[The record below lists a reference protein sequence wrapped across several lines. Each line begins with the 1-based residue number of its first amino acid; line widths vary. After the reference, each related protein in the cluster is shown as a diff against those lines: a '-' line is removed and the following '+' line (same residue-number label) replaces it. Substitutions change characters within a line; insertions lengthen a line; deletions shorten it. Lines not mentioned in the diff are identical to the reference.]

1 MIKKISV
8 LVLATF
14 MISFVAC
21 KKDAEPPAPKIA
33 VSELPASGATKSIE
47 NDDELKKVVKDVLV
61 DDQGLQTL
69 INLTQEQFTPDS
81 SIKFDDIFDLSRAAS
96 STTAE
101 DLATE
106 IKSIISKYK
115 SQISEF
121 LSLSNEDKTL
131 KIEEKL
137 NYSKINIIDGF
148 DLDDSSVSVNAKL
161 SKNIDEEENGKI
173 SISGSGSASA
183 NIELNAEIEEIL
195 QNPDEDISTKVKGI
209 AAKAT
214 ASASLK
220 NLKYEKAS
228 LLANPSIS
236 GKFSSRIAGAVGFSV
251 SGDVGGKVVVSLDSS
266 VSIDMAK
273 IISDLGSSLDFND
286 EEIDLSE
293 YATITCKLSIKA
305 YDDEGNKTYE
315 KSFDAIEQIEEFF
328 KPVLEEE

>member
-1 MIKKISV
+1 M
-8 LVLATF
+8 VLATF

-47 NDDELKKVVKDVLV
+47 NDDDLKDVVADVLV

-69 INLTQEQFTPDS
+69 KNLTQEQFTPDS
-81 SIKFDDIFDLSRAAS
+81 PIKFDDILDLSRAAS

-106 IKSIISKYK
+106 IANLILKYK
-115 SQISEF
+115 SQISKF

-161 SKNIDEEENGKI
+161 SKNIDEENRKF

-195 QNPDEDISTKVKGI
+195 QNRDEDISTKVKGI

-220 NLKYEKAS
+220 NLKYEKA
-228 LLANPSIS
+228 LLAKPSIS

-273 IISDLGSSLDFND
+273 IISNLGSSLDFSD
-286 EEIDLSE
+286 EGFDYLSE

-328 KPVLEEE
+328 KPVFEEE

>member
-47 NDDELKKVVKDVLV
+47 NDDELKKVVADVLV

-69 INLTQEQFTPDS
+69 KNLTQEQFPPDS

-106 IKSIISKYK
+106 IANLISKYK
-115 SQISEF
+115 SQIYEF
-121 LSLSNEDKTL
+121 LSNEDKTL

-161 SKNIDEEENGKI
+161 SKNVDKENKKF

-195 QNPDEDISTKVKGI
+195 QNRDEDISTKVKGI

-220 NLKYEKAS
+220 NLKYEPA
-228 LLANPSIS
+228 LLAKPSIS

-273 IISDLGSSLDFND
+273 IISVLGSSLDFSD
-286 EEIDLSE
+286 EEFDDLSE

-328 KPVLEEE
+328 EPVFEEE

>member
-47 NDDELKKVVKDVLV
+47 NDDDLKDVVADVLV

-81 SIKFDDIFDLSRAAS
+81 SIKFDDILDLSRAAS

-106 IKSIISKYK
+106 IANLISKYE
-115 SQISEF
+115 SQIYEF
-121 LSLSNEDKTL
+121 LSNEDKTL

-161 SKNIDEEENGKI
+161 SKNEDKKNKKL

-195 QNPDEDISTKVKGI
+195 QNHDEDISTKVKGI

-220 NLKYEKAS
+220 NLKYEQA
-228 LLANPSIS
+228 LLSKPSIS

-273 IISDLGSSLDFND
+273 IISNLGSSLDFND
-286 EEIDLSE
+286 EDLSE

-315 KSFDAIEQIEEFF
+315 KSFDAIEQIEDFF
-328 KPVLEEE
+328 EPVFEEE

>member
-33 VSELPASGATKSIE
+33 VSELPDSGATKSIE
-47 NDDELKKVVKDVLV
+47 NDDELKKVVADVLV

-69 INLTQEQFTPDS
+69 INLTQEQFTTDS
-81 SIKFDDIFDLSRAAS
+81 SSKFDDIFDLSRAAS

-101 DLATE
+101 DLTTE
-106 IKSIISKYK
+106 ISNLISKYE
-115 SQISEF
+115 SQISNF
-121 LSLSNEDKTL
+121 LYSEDKTL
-131 KIEEKL
+131 KIEENL

-148 DLDDSSVSVNAKL
+148 DLDDSSVSVNTKL
-161 SKNIDEEENGKI
+161 SKNIDEENRKI

-195 QNPDEDISTKVKGI
+195 QNLDEDISTKVKGI

-214 ASASLK
+214 ASASFK
-220 NLKYEKAS
+220 NLKYEQA
-228 LLANPSIS
+228 LLATPSIS
-236 GKFSSRIAGAVGFSV
+236 GNFSSRIAGAVGFSV
-251 SGDVGGKVVVSLDSS
+251 SGDVGGKVVISVDSS
-266 VSIDMAK
+266 VSIDLAK
-273 IISDLGSSLDFND
+273 IISDFTPSLDFND

-305 YDDEGNKTYE
+305 YDDEGNQTYK

-328 KPVLEEE
+328 EPGLEKE

>member
-47 NDDELKKVVKDVLV
+47 NDEELKEVVADVLF

-69 INLTQEQFTPDS
+69 INLTQEQFTP
-81 SIKFDDIFDLSRAAS
+81 FDLSRAAS

-101 DLATE
+101 DLTTE
-106 IKSIISKYK
+106 ISNLISKYK
-115 SQISEF
+115 SQIYKF
-121 LSLSNEDKTL
+121 LSNEDKTL
-131 KIEEKL
+131 KIEENL
-137 NYSKINIIDGF
+137 NYSKINIIGGF

-161 SKNIDEEENGKI
+161 SKNVDKENKKF

-195 QNPDEDISTKVKGI
+195 QNLDEDISTKVKGI

-220 NLKYEKAS
+220 NLKYEPA

-273 IISDLGSSLDFND
+273 IISNLGSSLDFND
-286 EEIDLSE
+286 EDLSE

-328 KPVLEEE
+328 EPVLKEE

>member
-47 NDDELKKVVKDVLV
+47 NDEELKKVVADVLV

-81 SIKFDDIFDLSRAAS
+81 SSNFDDIFDLSRAAS

-106 IKSIISKYK
+106 IANLISKYE
-115 SQISEF
+115 SQIYKF
-121 LSLSNEDKTL
+121 LSNEDKTL
-131 KIEEKL
+131 KIEENL

-161 SKNIDEEENGKI
+161 SKNVDKENKKL

-195 QNPDEDISTKVKGI
+195 QNLDEDISTKVKGI

-220 NLKYEKAS
+220 NLKYEQA
-228 LLANPSIS
+228 LLAKPSIS

-273 IISDLGSSLDFND
+273 IISNLGSSLDFSD

-328 KPVLEEE
+328 EPVLEEE

>member
-1 MIKKISV
+1 
-8 LVLATF
+8 
-14 MISFVAC
+14 
-21 KKDAEPPAPKIA
+21 
-33 VSELPASGATKSIE
+33 
-47 NDDELKKVVKDVLV
+47 
-61 DDQGLQTL
+61 
-69 INLTQEQFTPDS
+69 
-81 SIKFDDIFDLSRAAS
+81 LSRAAS

-101 DLATE
+101 DLTTE
-106 IKSIISKYK
+106 ISNLISKYE
-115 SQISEF
+115 SQIYKF
-121 LSLSNEDKTL
+121 LSNEDKTL

-161 SKNIDEEENGKI
+161 SKNIDEENRKI

-195 QNPDEDISTKVKGI
+195 QNLDEDISTKVKGI

-214 ASASLK
+214 ASASFK
-220 NLKYEKAS
+220 NLKYEQA
-228 LLANPSIS
+228 LLATPSIS
-236 GKFSSRIAGAVGFSV
+236 GNVSSRIAGAVGFSV
-251 SGDVGGKVVVSLDSS
+251 SGDVGGKVVISLDSS

-273 IISDLGSSLDFND
+273 IISVLGSSLDFSD
-286 EEIDLSE
+286 EESDLSE

-328 KPVLEEE
+328 KPVFEEE

>member
-47 NDDELKKVVKDVLV
+47 NDDDLKEVVKDVLV

-69 INLTQEQFTPDS
+69 KNLTQEQFTP
-81 SIKFDDIFDLSRAAS
+81 DIFDLSRAAS
-96 STTAE
+96 STTTE

-106 IKSIISKYK
+106 IANLISKYK
-115 SQISEF
+115 SQIYKF
-121 LSLSNEDKTL
+121 LSNEDKTL

-161 SKNIDEEENGKI
+161 SKNIDEENGKF

-195 QNPDEDISTKVKGI
+195 QNRDEDISTKVKGI

-273 IISDLGSSLDFND
+273 IISVLGSSLDFSD
-286 EEIDLSE
+286 EEIDE

>member
-47 NDDELKKVVKDVLV
+47 NDDDLKEVVADVLV

-69 INLTQEQFTPDS
+69 KNLTQEQFTP
-81 SIKFDDIFDLSRAAS
+81 FDLSRAAS

-101 DLATE
+101 DLTTE
-106 IKSIISKYK
+106 ISNLISKYK
-115 SQISEF
+115 SQISKF

-161 SKNIDEEENGKI
+161 SKNVDKENKKF

-195 QNPDEDISTKVKGI
+195 QNLDEDISTKVKGI

-220 NLKYEKAS
+220 NLKYEPA

-236 GKFSSRIAGAVGFSV
+236 GKFFSRIAGAVGFSV

-273 IISDLGSSLDFND
+273 IISNLGSSLDFSD
-286 EEIDLSE
+286 EEIDE

-315 KSFDAIEQIEEFF
+315 KSFDAIEQIEDFF
-328 KPVLEEE
+328 EPVLKKNKKQ

>member
-47 NDDELKKVVKDVLV
+47 NDDDLKDVVADVLV

-81 SIKFDDIFDLSRAAS
+81 SIKFDDILDLSRAAS

-101 DLATE
+101 DLTTE
-106 IKSIISKYK
+106 IANLISKYET
-115 SQISEF
+115 QISKF
-121 LSLSNEDKTL
+121 LSNEDKTL

-161 SKNIDEEENGKI
+161 SKNIDEENRKI

-195 QNPDEDISTKVKGI
+195 QNFDEDISTKVKGI

-220 NLKYEKAS
+220 NLKYEQV
-228 LLANPSIS
+228 LLATPSIS

-273 IISDLGSSLDFND
+273 IISNLGSSLDFND
-286 EEIDLSE
+286 EDLSE

-315 KSFDAIEQIEEFF
+315 KSFDAIEQIEDFF
-328 KPVLEEE
+328 EPVFEEE

>member
-47 NDDELKKVVKDVLV
+47 NDDELKKVVADVLV

-69 INLTQEQFTPDS
+69 INLTQEQFTPD
-81 SIKFDDIFDLSRAAS
+81 IFDLSRAAS

-106 IKSIISKYK
+106 IANLISKYK
-115 SQISEF
+115 SQIYKF
-121 LSLSNEDKTL
+121 LSNEDKTL

-161 SKNIDEEENGKI
+161 SKNIDEENGKI

-220 NLKYEKAS
+220 NLKYEQA
-228 LLANPSIS
+228 LLAKPSIS

-273 IISDLGSSLDFND
+273 IISNLGSSLDFSD
-286 EEIDLSE
+286 EEIDE

-315 KSFDAIEQIEEFF
+315 KSFDAIEQIEDFF
-328 KPVLEEE
+328 EPVLKKNKKQ

>member
-47 NDDELKKVVKDVLV
+47 NDDELKEVVAKVLV

-81 SIKFDDIFDLSRAAS
+81 SSKFDDIFDLSRAAS

-106 IKSIISKYK
+106 ISNLISEYE

-121 LSLSNEDKTL
+121 LYNEDKTL

-161 SKNIDEEENGKI
+161 SKNIDEENGKF

-195 QNPDEDISTKVKGI
+195 QNLDEDISTKVKGI

-286 EEIDLSE
+286 EEIAE

>member
-47 NDDELKKVVKDVLV
+47 NDDDLKDVVADVLV

-81 SIKFDDIFDLSRAAS
+81 SIKFDDILDLSRAAS

-106 IKSIISKYK
+106 IANLILKYE
-115 SQISEF
+115 SQISKF

-161 SKNIDEEENGKI
+161 SKNIDEENRKI

-195 QNPDEDISTKVKGI
+195 QNLDEDISTKVKGI

-220 NLKYEKAS
+220 NLKYEKA

-266 VSIDMAK
+266 VSIDLAK
-273 IISDLGSSLDFND
+273 IISNLGSSLDFSD
-286 EEIDLSE
+286 EGFDYLSE

>member
-47 NDDELKKVVKDVLV
+47 NDDELKKVVADVLV

-69 INLTQEQFTPDS
+69 KNLTQEQFPPDS

-106 IKSIISKYK
+106 IANLISKYK
-115 SQISEF
+115 SQIYEF
-121 LSLSNEDKTL
+121 LSNEDKTL

-161 SKNIDEEENGKI
+161 SKNEDKKNKKL

-195 QNPDEDISTKVKGI
+195 QNLDEDISTKVKGI

-220 NLKYEKAS
+220 NLKYEQA
-228 LLANPSIS
+228 LLSKPSIS

-266 VSIDMAK
+266 VSIDVAK
-273 IISDLGSSLDFND
+273 IISVLGSSLDFSD
-286 EEIDLSE
+286 EEFDDLSE

-328 KPVLEEE
+328 EPVFEEE